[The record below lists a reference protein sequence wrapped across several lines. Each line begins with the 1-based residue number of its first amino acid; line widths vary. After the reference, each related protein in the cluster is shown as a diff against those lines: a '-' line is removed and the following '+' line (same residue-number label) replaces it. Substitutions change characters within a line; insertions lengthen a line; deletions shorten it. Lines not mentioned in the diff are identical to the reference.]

1 MNRNYYEILDVPK
14 DADAASIRKAYLKK
28 SLKYHPDKNPD
39 ASEEAKA
46 KFIEIGQAYEVLS
59 DPTSRMIYDQE
70 IKGGR
75 SSYYGFGNSSN
86 SGKNKDGDA
95 YDKYRDAF
103 DTAAASMSESDLE
116 TIAKLAGVF
125 GAVLSS
131 RMLGSDDGKT
141 RKSRSGGSSGKRSVL
156 VSAGSAMGGLAAS
169 ASVRALHRD
178 SLRRLSHKEECRKAV
193 ERGAPM
199 PPPPKSSSI
208 GTVFKK
214 ALETVAN
221 DMEKKDAKKKQDKE
235 NRNNAN
241 ERYSDNSNYRDCRND
256 DYSSSEPNTS
266 YSGTGGGYY
275 YNKDEERQGSS
286 SSSSSTSKF
295 VNKMG
300 KKLWKAALK
309 EGVKVA
315 QRSSTRVR

>member
-1 MNRNYYEILDVPK
+1 M
-14 DADAASIRKAYLKK
+14 
-28 SLKYHPDKNPD
+28 
-39 ASEEAKA
+39 
-46 KFIEIGQAYEVLS
+46 GS
-59 DPTSRMIYDQE
+59 DPTSRMLYDQE
-70 IKGGR
+70 MKGGR
-75 SSYYGFGNSSN
+75 SSYYGFGNSSG
-86 SGKNKDGDA
+86 GKNKDGEA

-141 RKSRSGGSSGKRSVL
+141 RKRSGGGSGSSKRSVL
-156 VSAGSAMGGLAAS
+156 VSAGSAMGALAAS

-178 SLRRLSHKEECRKAV
+178 SLRRLSHKEECKKAV
-193 ERGAPM
+193 ERGEPM
-199 PPPPKSSSI
+199 PPPPKTSSI

-221 DMEKKDAKKKQDKE
+221 DMEKKDAKKKQEKE
-235 NRNNAN
+235 NAKNSSSETYNNSN
-241 ERYSDNSNYRDCRND
+241 NTNYRDCRND
-256 DYSSSEPNTS
+256 DYSSETNTNS
-266 YSGTGGGYY
+266 NGGNY
-275 YNKDEERQGSS
+275 YNEERE
-286 SSSSSTSKF
+286 SSSSTSKF

-315 QRSSTRVR
+315 QRSSTRVH

>member
-1 MNRNYYEILDVPK
+1 MG
-14 DADAASIRKAYLKK
+14 
-28 SLKYHPDKNPD
+28 HPDKNPD

-46 KFIEIGQAYEVLS
+46 KFIEIGE
-59 DPTSRMIYDQE
+59 
-70 IKGGR
+70 
-75 SSYYGFGNSSN
+75 
-86 SGKNKDGDA
+86 A

-141 RKSRSGGSSGKRSVL
+141 RKRSGGSSGSSGKRSVL

-178 SLRRLSHKEECRKAV
+178 SLRRLSHKEECKKAV
-193 ERGAPM
+193 ERGEPM
-199 PPPPKSSSI
+199 PPKPKTSSI

-221 DMEKKDAKKKQDKE
+221 DMEKKDAKKKQKDNDKHNSGE
-235 NRNNAN
+235 T
-241 ERYSDNSNYRDCRND
+241 YSNGNSNYRDCRND
-256 DYSSSEPNTS
+256 DDYSSSGTNRT
-266 YSGTGGGYY
+266 YNSGTGGYY
-275 YNKDEERQGSS
+275 HENDDNERRQE
-286 SSSSSTSKF
+286 SSTT
-295 VNKMG
+295 NKYINKIG

-309 EGVKVA
+309 EGVKA
-315 QRSSTRVR
+315 TQRSSTRVH

>member
-1 MNRNYYEILDVPK
+1 MG
-14 DADAASIRKAYLKK
+14 
-28 SLKYHPDKNPD
+28 HPDKNPD

-46 KFIEIGQAYEVLS
+46 KFIEIGE
-59 DPTSRMIYDQE
+59 
-70 IKGGR
+70 
-75 SSYYGFGNSSN
+75 
-86 SGKNKDGDA
+86 A

-141 RKSRSGGSSGKRSVL
+141 RKRSGGSSGSSGKRSAL

-178 SLRRLSHKEECRKAV
+178 SLRRLSHKEECKKAV
-193 ERGAPM
+193 ERGEPM
-199 PPPPKSSSI
+199 PPPPKTSSI

-221 DMEKKDAKKKQDKE
+221 DMEKKDAKKKQDKM
-235 NRNNAN
+235 NA
-241 ERYSDNSNYRDCRND
+241 SDYDHTQRSSNSNYRDCRNA
-256 DYSSSEPNTS
+256 DYSYSETNTNS
-266 YSGTGGGYY
+266 NGGNY
-275 YNKDEERQGSS
+275 YNEE
-286 SSSSSTSKF
+286 
-295 VNKMG
+295 
-300 KKLWKAALK
+300 
-309 EGVKVA
+309 
-315 QRSSTRVR
+315 